1 MTKKYTVPLTRA
13 QIRNAVVGNEFG
25 DHGRIMVLIDVGQP
39 YQDGNAKVFDTW
51 AMEKKAFEKML
62 TQIED
67 RWTSTKK
74 GGAV

>member
-1 MTKKYTVPLTRA
+1 MTKEHTVPLTKA
-13 QIRNAVVGNEFG
+13 QVRKAVVGGRFL
-25 DHGRIMVLIDVGQP
+25 DHGRIMVLIDVRQS
-39 YQDGNAKVFDTW
+39 YQDGKMKVFDTW
-51 AMEKKAFEKML
+51 AMEKQAFEKML